1 MKRFSLRVLVLLLC
15 VTGFAAGQAQR
26 LIATERAADNLP
38 LFVLPANTASLPGSG
53 MVTPSNR
60 TAPSVI
66 APVALPHMAPELAMQ
81 ACERRAALQSM
92 ELASY
97 SSTMLIRAQLP
108 DTAQSGEFELHRHY
122 AAPRTLE
129 FKSVHF
135 TGDGFV
141 KSNVITRLLKSEVD
155 HVQKDDTSLTAVST
169 ANYKFSY
176 KGTSEVE
183 GRLAHVYQVKPRK
196 KRVGLFKGRIY
207 LDVYSGSVVRTEGSM
222 VKSPSL
228 FIKKIEFVQDYADF
242 GSFTFPVHIHSE
254 ASTRLIGRAVVD
266 IYHSDYQVVA
276 NTMQAAQALVP
287 AATEVGVPSGN

>member
-1 MKRFSLRVLVLLLC
+1 MKRFFLRVLVLLLC
-15 VTGFAAGQAQR
+15 MTGFAAGQAPR
-26 LIATERAADNLP
+26 LIATGPAADNLP
-38 LFVLPANTASLPGSG
+38 LFVLPANVGSLPGWG
-53 MVTPSNR
+53 RVAPSNR
-60 TAPSVI
+60 TALSVI
-66 APVALPHMAPELAMQ
+66 APVALPRLAPELALQ
-81 ACERRAALQSM
+81 AYERRAAVQSM

-108 DTAQSGEFELHRHY
+108 ETAQSGEFELHRHY

-155 HVQKDDTSLTAVST
+155 HVQKDDTSLTAVSA
-169 ANYKFSY
+169 ANYRFSY
-176 KGTSEVE
+176 KGASEVE

-222 VKSPSL
+222 VKSPSF
-228 FIKKIEFVQDYADF
+228 FIKKIDFAQDYADF

-254 ASTRLIGRAVVD
+254 ASTRLIGRAVID
-266 IYHSDYQVVA
+266 IYHSDYQVVV
-276 NTMQAAQALVP
+276 NTMQAAYTVVP

>member
-1 MKRFSLRVLVLLLC
+1 MNRFFLTVLVLLLC
-15 VTGFAAGQAQR
+15 VGFAAGQAPR
-26 LIATERAADNLP
+26 LIAAGPAADNLP
-38 LFVLPANTASLPGSG
+38 LFVLPANVGSLPGSG
-53 MVTPSNR
+53 RVAPSDR
-60 TAPSVI
+60 TALSLI
-66 APVALPHMAPELAMQ
+66 APVTLPRMAPELALQ
-81 ACERRAALQSM
+81 AYERRAALQSM

-97 SSTMLIRAQLP
+97 SSTMLIRAELP
-108 DTAQSGEFELHRHY
+108 DTSQSGEFELHRHY

-155 HVQKDDTSLTAVST
+155 HVQKDEPSLTVVSA

-176 KGTSEVE
+176 KGTSEME
-183 GRLAHVYQVKPRK
+183 GRLVHVYQVKPRK

-207 LDVYSGSVVRTEGSM
+207 LDAHSGSLVRTEGSM
-222 VKSPSL
+222 VKSPSF

-266 IYHSDYQVVA
+266 IYHSGYQPVA
-276 NTMQAAQALVP
+276 NTMQAAYAVVP
-287 AATEVGVPSGN
+287 AATAVAVHSGD